1 MLSQALQVKKCQKQ
15 QNYTNHFMPLTKFKE
30 SAKIILCRCLYSV
43 INTFCVFLTNEED
56 SC

>member
-15 QNYTNHFMPLTKFKE
+15 QNYTNHFMSLTKFKE
-30 SAKIILCRCLYSV
+30 SAKIILCSCLYSV
-43 INTFCVFLTNEED
+43 IKTFCVFLTNEED